1 MSVAGSAVVESSCA
15 YPFASALSVVRGR
28 PWLALATSSAPAAQ
42 RLFFAGRLV
51 KPEIAAQLLLAT
63 SEVALTMSLP
73 PRLRAYCAVDP
84 VVTAADGRLRLESFS
99 QCCGAYARADLLPD
113 MLSADVF
120 GKGTTNVDFNPP
132 GGPRSRRCGPARLSK
147 ADCRDIRTGQGRSRE
162 WAAQSPSSRQSA
174 SGGA

>member
-1 MSVAGSAVVESSCA
+1 MSVAGPAVVEYNCA

-28 PWLALATSSAPAAQ
+28 SRLALATSSAPAAQ

-63 SEVALTMSLP
+63 SEVAFRRYYVP
-73 PRLRAYCAVDP
+73 PAMVARILRAADP

-99 QCCGAYARADLLPD
+99 QCCGVYARADLLPD

-132 GGPRSRRCGPARLSK
+132 MRAALAQVRAGETLDLAGEAFEPA
-147 ADCRDIRTGQGRSRE
+147 
-162 WAAQSPSSRQSA
+162 
-174 SGGA
+174 